1 MNTVLEVFVGV
12 NPVIYWAQTMLVA
25 GGALTLYLM
34 RRRVRLGRRQPT
46 F

>member
-1 MNTVLEVFVGV
+1 MDNMM
-12 NPVIYWAQTMLVA
+12 MLVTLVAA

-34 RRRVRLGRRQPT
+34 RRRVRLGRRVPK